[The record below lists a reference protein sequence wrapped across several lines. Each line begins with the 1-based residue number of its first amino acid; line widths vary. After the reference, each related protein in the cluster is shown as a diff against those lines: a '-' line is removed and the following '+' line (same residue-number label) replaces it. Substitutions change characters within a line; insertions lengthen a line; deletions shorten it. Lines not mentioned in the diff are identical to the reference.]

1 MTLAQVVD
9 LSTPLDPAFL
19 AAINSENPFDRP
31 LFVKQQHI
39 WEREFFDVPELNA
52 DASNFVLQAVSQIR
66 AGRRSTLGI
75 TLTAERGLGKSHIIS
90 RIRHSLVVG
99 EAAFFIYMGEYN
111 DLSRIKE
118 EFLQSIAYSLK
129 HSMRSDY
136 MQWQEL
142 ATVMCNRA
150 MQKQYAAKHL
160 VDDIIPKQI
169 KVCQQ
174 NGSSILHNITHL
186 RKQFLTAYPHIQ
198 NPYLVQAIFWTL
210 SKAHAVD
217 AINWIAGNG
226 ITPADAMAM
235 GLPVANEESDSFNAF
250 TQAQEILNL
259 LGEFM
264 PVVICFDE
272 LDAPQESEADRPSVV
287 AGLGKDVL
295 NNLKRGI
302 VLTTIWPE
310 TWISRIKVMPQSNA
324 VVDRIGEKVIELKH
338 LNPDSVKALVSN
350 WLDEFYFEKKYRP
363 TTPIYPFTAEEMHII
378 GDERPTFRA
387 ALQDCR
393 QIFGEKINIKPKEHP
408 VRVAYEA
415 EFEAISKNIDDWMD
429 NSSKIADAL
438 RLGFSAAVGE
448 TIGGIKV
455 QAVEDFE
462 NLKGND
468 LEYVDFRV
476 IAKEEGTRLAKIAVS
491 VMQVAGGST
500 LTATLK
506 RLLNYEKLG
515 VNRSC
520 LVRSKPIN
528 LAAKQAHNLVTQL
541 IGEKKG
547 EWVNL
552 VPDQIQPLLAI
563 NEVYERMEDY
573 ELTEAQILDFI
584 NHQSLVSGNPL
595 LEEIL
600 SKPSG
605 KVPKDLVDAN
615 ELITTPSNGEDICL
629 EMPLNDEFGWKQK
642 WIYDIS
648 QLADRSIEEDLGAK
662 SNYHAGTDFEIIV
675 RTSLEFL
682 GFTVDYSHV
691 GGAGGLDL
699 YCSQPF
705 PVIGECKSGKGI
717 PSGAVEE
724 LLKLGRMHLDANMSA
739 ECFDSVVKIII
750 GPGKPTADLQKAAEA
765 WKVSIISANALQKLV
780 ELKALYPGTF
790 QLGELKNYFKP
801 GFIDEQ
807 IDRFIDE
814 KIVAKLAI
822 YNQIT
827 TLLQSTSVS
836 TPEQAIGFNQ
846 LVQNF
851 RIAHPNLVSVTD
863 RQLYEMMLELASP
876 LVGYLGRIKGQLWD
890 QDRFYLLRELQIS

>member
-19 AAINSENPFDRP
+19 AAIDRENPFDRP

-39 WEREFFDVPELNA
+39 WERKFFDVPELNA
-52 DASNFVLQAVSQIR
+52 EASNFVLQAVAQIR

-111 DLSRIKE
+111 DLKHIKE

-129 HSMRSDY
+129 HSMRSEY

-142 ATVMCNRA
+142 ATVMFNRA
-150 MQKQYAAKHL
+150 MQKHYAAKHV
-160 VDDIIPKQI
+160 VDEMIPKQI
-169 KVCQQ
+169 KLCQQ
-174 NGSSILHNITHL
+174 NGTGILHNITHL
-186 RKQFLTAYPHIQ
+186 RKQFLAAYPHIQ

-210 SKAHAVD
+210 SQAHAAT

-226 ITPADAMAM
+226 ITPAEATAM
-235 GLPVANEESDSFNAF
+235 GLPVGNEESDSFNAF

-272 LDAPQESEADRPSVV
+272 LDAPQESEAARPSVV

-310 TWISRIKVMPQSNA
+310 TWISRIKVMPQANA

-338 LNPDSVKALVSN
+338 LNPQGVTALVSA
-350 WLDEFYFEKKYRP
+350 WLDEFYFDKKYNP
-363 TTPIYPFTAEEMHII
+363 TTPIYPFTAEEMQII

-393 QIFGEKINIKPKEHP
+393 QIFGEKINVTPQEHP

-415 EFEAISKNIDDWMD
+415 ELEAIRKNIDDWMD
-429 NSSKIADAL
+429 NSAKIADAL
-438 RLGFSAAVGE
+438 WLGFSGAVGT
-448 TIGGIKV
+448 TIGDIQVKNV
-455 QAVEDFE
+455 QEFEDLKAVDQGYLQF
-462 NLKGND
+462 K
-468 LEYVDFRV
+468 V
-476 IAKEEGTRLAKIAVS
+476 IAKEEGTRVAKIGVG
-491 VMQVAGGST
+491 VVQVAGGNG
-500 LTATLK
+500 LTAALK
-506 RLLNYEKLG
+506 RLVDYEKFD
-515 VNRSC
+515 VTRSC
-520 LVRSKPIN
+520 LVRSKSIN
-528 LAAKQAHNLVTQL
+528 QAARQAHQLVTQL
-541 IGEKKG
+541 IGEQKG

-552 VPDQIQPLLAI
+552 LAEHIQPLLAI
-563 NEVYERMEDY
+563 NEVYEHSDDY
-573 ELTEAQILDFI
+573 ELTEAQIFDFI
-584 NHQSLVSGNPL
+584 HHQNLVANNPL

-605 KVPKDLVDAN
+605 KIPKNLVNAN
-615 ELITTPSNGEDICL
+615 ELMTTPVAEASEAP
-629 EMPLNDEFGWKQK
+629 EMTLDAEFGWKQE

-648 QLADRSIEEDLGAK
+648 KLADRSLEEDFGAK
-662 SNYHAGTDFEIIV
+662 SNYQAGTDFELIV

-705 PVIGECKSGKGI
+705 PVIGECKSGKSI

-724 LLKLGRMHLDANMSA
+724 LLKLGRMHLDPNMSA
-739 ECFDSVVKIII
+739 EQFDSVVKIII

-780 ELKALYPGTF
+780 ELKALYPGAF
-790 QLGELKNYFKP
+790 QLDELQDYFKP

-822 YNQIT
+822 YNQMT
-827 TLLQSTSVS
+827 TLLQSASVS

-846 LVQNF
+846 LVQDF
-851 RIAHPNLVSVTD
+851 RIAHPNLVNVND
-863 RQLYEMMLELASP
+863 RQLYEMMVELASP
-876 LVGYLGRIKGQLWD
+876 LVGYLGRMKGQLWD
-890 QDRFYLLRELQIS
+890 QDRFYFLRELQIA

>member
-19 AAINSENPFDRP
+19 AAIDSENPFDRP

-39 WEREFFDVPELNA
+39 WERQFFDVPELNA
-52 DASNFVLQAVSQIR
+52 DASSFVLQAVNQIR

-111 DLSRIKE
+111 DLNHIKE

-129 HSMRSDY
+129 HSMRSEY

-142 ATVMCNRA
+142 ATVMFNRA

-160 VDDIIPKQI
+160 VADLIPKQI
-169 KVCQQ
+169 KLCQQ
-174 NGSSILHNITHL
+174 TGSGILQNITHI
-186 RKQFLTAYPHIQ
+186 RKQFLAIYPQIQ

-210 SKAHAVD
+210 SQAHAAT

-226 ITPADAMAM
+226 ITPAEATAM
-235 GLPVANEESDSFNAF
+235 GLPVANEDADSFNAF

-272 LDAPQESEADRPSVV
+272 LDAPQESEADRPAVV

-310 TWISRIKVMPQSNA
+310 TWISRIKVLPQANA

-338 LNPDSVKALVSN
+338 LNPQGVTALVTA
-350 WLDEFYFEKKYRP
+350 WLDEFYFEKKYTP

-393 QIFGEKINIKPKEHP
+393 QIFGEKINVVPQEHP
-408 VRVAYEA
+408 VKAAYEA
-415 EFEAISKNIDDWMD
+415 EFKAISDNIDEWMD
-429 NSSKIADAL
+429 NSAKIADAL
-438 RLGFSAAVGE
+438 WLGFSGAVGR
-448 TIGGIKV
+448 TIGEIQVKR
-455 QAVEDFE
+455 VEEFE
-462 NLKGND
+462 DLKAADQGY
-468 LEYVDFRV
+468 LQFKV
-476 IAKEEGTRLAKIAVS
+476 IAKEEGTRVAKIGVG
-491 VMQVAGGST
+491 VVQVAGGNG
-500 LTATLK
+500 LTAALK
-506 RLLNYEKLG
+506 RLIDYEKFD
-515 VNRSC
+515 VTRSC

-528 LAAKQAHNLVTQL
+528 QAARQAHQLVTQL
-541 IGEKKG
+541 IGEQKG

-552 VPDQIQPLLAI
+552 LPEHIKPLLAI
-563 NEVYERMEDY
+563 NEVYEHGDDY
-573 ELTEAQILDFI
+573 ELTEGQIFDFI
-584 NHQSLVSGNPL
+584 NHQDLVSHNPL

-600 SKPSG
+600 SKPCG
-605 KVPKDLVDAN
+605 KVPKDLEDAN
-615 ELITTPSNGEDICL
+615 KLVTTPSTGEIATL
-629 EMPLNDEFGWKQK
+629 EMPLNDEFGYKQA

-648 QLADRSIEEDLGAK
+648 RLADRSLEENDCTK
-662 SNYHAGTDFEIIV
+662 SNYQAGTDFEQIV
-675 RTSLEFL
+675 RSSLEFL
-682 GFTVDYSHV
+682 GFTVDYSHI

-705 PVIGECKSGKGI
+705 PVIGECKSGKSI

-724 LLKLGRMHLDANMSA
+724 LLKLGRMHLDPNMSA
-739 ECFDSVVKIII
+739 EQFDSVVKIII
-750 GPGKPTADLQKAAEA
+750 GPGKPTPDLQKAAES
-765 WKVSIISANALQKLV
+765 WRVSIISANALQKLV
-780 ELKALYPGTF
+780 ELKAMYPGAF
-790 QLGELKNYFKP
+790 QLGDLKDYFRP

-814 KIVAKLAI
+814 KIVAKLAT

-827 TLLQSTSVS
+827 ALLQSTSVS
-836 TPEQAIGFNQ
+836 TPEPAIEFNQ

-851 RIAHPNLVSVTD
+851 RTAHPNLVDVSD
-863 RQLYEMMLELASP
+863 RQLYEMMVELASP
-876 LVGYLGRIKGQLWD
+876 LVGYLGRIKGNLWD
-890 QDRFYLLRELQIS
+890 HDRFYFLRELQIS